1 MSGGHNVDPEMLG
14 SAARD
19 IKEYPADQLA
29 NPLSAVEE
37 VQLAAADF
45 GRAAGHQ
52 AKYEAFTAGME
63 TVAKSVRS
71 YLTAS
76 ENYAGS
82 LTGAGSAYA
91 ANEQQTAE
99 DVRNTGDM

>member
-1 MSGGHNVDPEMLG
+1 MSGGHDVDPEMLAG
-14 SAARD
+14 AARD

-29 NPLSAVEE
+29 NPLSAVEK

-45 GRAAGHQ
+45 GKAAGHQ
-52 AKYEAFTAGME
+52 AKYEAFRAGME

-82 LTGAGSAYA
+82 LTGAGGTYA
-91 ANEQQTAE
+91 ANEQRTAE
-99 DVRNTGDM
+99 DLRNTGGM